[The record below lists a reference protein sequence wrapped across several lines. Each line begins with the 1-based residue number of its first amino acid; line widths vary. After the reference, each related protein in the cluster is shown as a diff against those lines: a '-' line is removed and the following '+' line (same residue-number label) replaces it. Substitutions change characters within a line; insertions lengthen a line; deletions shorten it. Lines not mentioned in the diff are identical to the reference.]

1 MASYSKKRK
10 NVDTKQSFCFGKY
23 LQEEFDQKTKVQI
36 RLFSYPTDIDKTV
49 YKRRAGLLNTGD
61 SDINCSIYTDLFFKK
76 QQNVKTSTTV
86 TKIKKFTWDWME
98 AVL

>member
-23 LQEEFDQKTKVQI
+23 LQEEFDQKTKVEI
-36 RLFSYPTDIDKTV
+36 GLFSYPTDIGKTV
-49 YKRRAGLLNTGD
+49 YKRRAGLPKTGD

-76 QQNVKTSTTV
+76 HSKMLKHLRKSQK
-86 TKIKKFTWDWME
+86 
-98 AVL
+98 